1 MLAFY
6 RLRAIPGL
14 ERVDGEV
21 YERWH
26 RVGDQL
32 ARVRISQGK
41 GNSLQLS
48 VHDLPPTALPDLLY
62 RVRRMWDLDAD
73 MQRIGARLGQDPLL
87 ARLQAR
93 WPGLG
98 CPPAGMSTR

>member
-14 ERVDGEV
+14 ERVDGEGMNAGTGSAISS
-21 YERWH
+21 R
-26 RVGDQL
+26 GCAS
-32 ARVRISQGK
+32 ARAGH
-41 GNSLQLS
+41 SLQLS

-73 MQRIGARLGQDPLL
+73 MQRIGTQLGQDPLL

-93 WPGLG
+93 WPGFG